1 MEMVLGGGAN
11 LTATEAQ
18 SLGLVS
24 KVVPADQLIEEAVKT
39 ASKIAS
45 KSQASVQM
53 GKELIN
59 KCKYY
64 YYGLGAKKKRDQQSF
79 DYLTYAVCLYKINSL
94 RSSSFRWFAM
104 GTCLLP
110 SFVRHRKLYFLFY
123 LITYHRQ
130 YSLYI

>member
-24 KVVPADQLIEEAVKT
+24 KVVPADQLVEEAVKT

-64 YYGLGAKKKRDQQSF
+64 YYSLGEKKK
-79 DYLTYAVCLYKINSL
+79 K
-94 RSSSFRWFAM
+94 
-104 GTCLLP
+104 G
-110 SFVRHRKLYFLFY
+110 
-123 LITYHRQ
+123 
-130 YSLYI
+130 